1 MLHSDCIRSEAVGI
15 SWRSLSGRID
25 DCVDD
30 DDNDDDDND
39 DDDNDDESSDYILY
53 ICSG

>member
-25 DCVDD
+25 DCVDV
-30 DDNDDDDND
+30 D

-53 ICSG
+53 TCSG